1 MVKIYTRFQTNN
13 GVPPPGNEHTNN
25 KQTKIGKV
33 KRQGNA
39 DHKDELSLLGAEKY
53 H

>member
-1 MVKIYTRFQTNN
+1 MVKIYTRLQTNN
-13 GVPPPGNEHTNN
+13 GVPPPGNEHTN

-33 KRQGNA
+33 KRQGNT